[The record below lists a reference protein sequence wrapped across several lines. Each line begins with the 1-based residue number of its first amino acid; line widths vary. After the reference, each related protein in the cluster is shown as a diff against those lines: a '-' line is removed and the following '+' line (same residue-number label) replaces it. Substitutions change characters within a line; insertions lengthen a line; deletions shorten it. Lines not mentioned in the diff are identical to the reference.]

1 MKTIL
6 KATLLTLLFASVS
19 GACMSIPSLNPFK
32 KEVVLMSPLKGVL
45 LKGGQPLA
53 NVDIEVVV
61 ELPGGEERIY
71 KHQTTS
77 TGEFD
82 LPVIKDTMTLGPMT
96 EFVVSQFVDVFIDG
110 EKDTI
115 WSAGKREPGLFAER
129 YPASET
135 IGLVCDVNDE
145 RKKYQERAGYIRTK
159 CTWKSLRKI

>member
-53 NVDIEVVV
+53 NVDIEVVIV
-61 ELPGGEERIY
+61 MPGGEERIY
-71 KHQTTS
+71 KHQTAS

-96 EFVVSQFVDVFIDG
+96 EFAVSQFVDVFING
-110 EKDTI
+110 VKDTI
-115 WSAGKREPGLFAER
+115 WSAAKREPGLFAER
-129 YPASET
+129 HPASET
-135 IGLVCDVNDE
+135 IGLVCDINNQKT
-145 RKKYQERAGYIRTK
+145 RYSERAGVISTK

>member
-96 EFVVSQFVDVFIDG
+96 EFVVSQFVDVFIDCLLYTS
-110 EKDTI
+110 D
-115 WSAGKREPGLFAER
+115 AA
-129 YPASET
+129 
-135 IGLVCDVNDE
+135 DE
-145 RKKYQERAGYIRTK
+145 
-159 CTWKSLRKI
+159 